1 MALISKYLPKGA
13 FARNV
18 LTLMTGTTLAQAIP
32 IAVSPI
38 LTRLYSPSEFG
49 VFAVYLAI
57 VSVLAILATGRYEL
71 AIMVP
76 KKDRDAAALV
86 IVAFSLS
93 VLVSLAILVV
103 ILIFNEQIARI
114 LKIVEY
120 RRWLYWIP
128 LSVVLTAG
136 YQSLNYWSNRRGYYR
151 RMSSTRM
158 AQSAGMSAVHVGAG
172 YAGRGMLGLIVG
184 AVVGQL
190 VAFCLLLWSV
200 RGIDQSSFKK
210 LSGAKLLSVSRRYID
225 FPKFLVIA
233 HSLNIASFQSPVML
247 LGSIFGAGAAGYF
260 MLTQRVIGA
269 PMSIVAGAIGDVFRQ
284 QASEAYSRTGSC
296 REIYKKTFFRLL
308 SVAVIPFCMF
318 FFVAPGFFALVFGEA
333 WRASGE
339 YAQILIPMFFVQ
351 FITSPL
357 SSMFMIAQ
365 RQKIDLLWQISL
377 FASVLIVFGV
387 GYFFDSLILGLY
399 LFSAAYT
406 CMYAVN
412 GFVSFKLSGGSR

>member
-1 MALISKYLPKGA
+1 MISKYLPKGS

-38 LTRLYSPSEFG
+38 LTRLFSPAEFG

-71 AIMVP
+71 AFMVP
-76 KKDRDAAALV
+76 KKDRDAAALA
-86 IVAFSLS
+86 VAAFMLSLF
-93 VLVSLAILVV
+93 VSLVILLVV
-103 ILIFNEQIARI
+103 FLFNEDIAKV
-114 LKIVEY
+114 LKVTEY
-120 RRWLYWIP
+120 RHWLYWIP

-158 AQSAGMSAVHVGAG
+158 AQSAAMSAVHVGAG
-172 YAGRGMLGLIVG
+172 YAGKGMLGLISG
-184 AVVGQL
+184 AVLGQ
-190 VAFCLLLWSV
+190 VIAFLLLAWNVKNNDMESFRSLTREKLISV
-200 RGIDQSSFKK
+200 CK
-210 LSGAKLLSVSRRYID
+210 RYID
-225 FPKFLVIA
+225 FPKFLIAA

-247 LGSIFGAGAAGYF
+247 LGAIFGTGVAGYF

-284 QASEAYSRTGSC
+284 QASESYTHAGSC
-296 REIYKKTFFRLL
+296 REIYKKTFRRLL
-308 SVAVIPFCMF
+308 FIAVLPFLIF
-318 FFVAPGFFALVFGEA
+318 FIVAPDFFAFVFGET

-339 YAQILIPMFFVQ
+339 YARVLMPMFFVQ

-357 SSMFMIAQ
+357 SSMYMIAQ
-365 RQKIDLLWQISL
+365 KQRIDLLWQISL
-377 FASVLIVFGV
+377 F
-387 GYFFDSLILGLY
+387 SLILVSFGIGYIFSDLMLGLY
-399 LFSAAYT
+399 LFSASYT
-406 CMYAVN
+406 FMYAVN
-412 GFVSFKLSGGSR
+412 GVISFRLSRGEIK